1 MPLAGPLVALALA
14 GCAGAVADAPHPAL
28 AVMRDAQCHAC
39 HVVPGVAA
47 PARVESCA
55 GCHAWVRAVSQ
66 NPAARAAA
74 LRVFPRWERYEK
86 NVATYFHVPDL
97 GAAAARLDPAWVR
110 AWLADPHDVRPAL
123 PETMPRLGLDDA
135 ALDTVAAW
143 FAEGRVP
150 VAPTPRPRR
159 ANLEAGERLFRER
172 GCLACHGFGATVAL
186 APVPAAPDLRH
197 VRARMDDDAIVA
209 WIVDP
214 LAVSPAAT
222 MPKLGLTVEEAV
234 AVRDWLVLADP
245 GGTPAPTGRPPLPA
259 VDRPVAWADVEER
272 VFGKICVHC
281 HMDPAQNEG
290 RAGPGNAG
298 GFGWPATGIELQTAA
313 GARQHR
319 DAVLAALDRRWEEVG
334 RDVVGPGQAPRA
346 VDRPPLPGMPLGL
359 PPIPVEDLA
368 LVRAWYA
375 QGAPD

>member
-1 MPLAGPLVALALA
+1 MTGLVWTLSFA
-14 GCAGAVADAPHPAL
+14 GCAGAVADPPHPAL

-47 PARVESCA
+47 APRVESCT
-55 GCHAWVRAVSQ
+55 GCHAWVKTVSA
-66 NPAARAAA
+66 NPAARQAAMS
-74 LRVFPRWERYEK
+74 VFPKWERYEK

-110 AWLADPHDVRPAL
+110 PWLADPHDVRPNL
-123 PETMPRLGLDDA
+123 PETMPRLGISPDQ
-135 ALDTVAAW
+135 LDTITTW
-143 FAEGRVP
+143 FAEHRAP
-150 VAPTPRPRR
+150 VAPTPRPSRR
-159 ANLEAGERLFRER
+159 NLERGRQLYQER
-172 GCLACHGFGATVAL
+172 GCGACHGFGATLAL
-186 APVPAAPDLRH
+186 APNPGAPDLRH
-197 VRARMDDDAIVA
+197 ARERMSDDALVA

-214 LAVSPAAT
+214 PAVTPAAT

-234 AVRDWLVLADP
+234 AIRDWLVLSEP
-245 GGTPAPTGRPPLPA
+245 GGEPAPSGRPPLPA

-313 GARQHR
+313 GARAHR
-319 DAVLAALDRRWEEVG
+319 EPILAALDRRWEEVG
-334 RDVVGPGQAPRA
+334 RDVVGPGQVPAGLA
-346 VDRPPLPGMPLGL
+346 RPELPGMPLGL
-359 PPIPVEDLA
+359 PPIPAEDLA